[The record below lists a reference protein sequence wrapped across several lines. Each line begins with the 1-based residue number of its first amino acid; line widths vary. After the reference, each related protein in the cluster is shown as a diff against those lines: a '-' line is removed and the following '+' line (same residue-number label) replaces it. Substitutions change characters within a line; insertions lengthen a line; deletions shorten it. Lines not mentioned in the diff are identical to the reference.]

1 AIYSTADQLSL
12 VRRIMAEEVH
22 VTATAGDETYDVKRA
37 LADISGWKNRMVD
50 PAEAR
55 EEVDSGRMRENRS
68 DDYAVL
74 AADVYP
80 RYEAS
85 LRAAG
90 ACDFD
95 DLLLLPV
102 AILRDHPEAREAMW
116 RR

>member
-1 AIYSTADQLSL
+1 M
-12 VRRIMAEEVH
+12 V
-22 VTATAGDETYDVKRA
+22 ATAGDDAYDAKRV
-37 LADISGWKNRMVD
+37 LYQISGWKNADARPGGGGARGGGGAD
-50 PAEAR
+50 AR
-55 EEVDSGRMRENRS
+55 EPH

-80 RYEAS
+80 RYEEA

-102 AILRDHPEAREAMW
+102 RAAAASAPTCASRSGSAGST
-116 RR
+116 